1 MPVSGTSSECLPRPE
16 VLVQEDGIKFDLTS
30 PTLGIQLQFD
40 IKDHQCV
47 RRTFEHG
54 DFDLV
59 S

>member
-1 MPVSGTSSECLPRPE
+1 MPVLELVVHAKPRPE

-54 DFDLV
+54 DFDVV